1 MCNALERID
10 FGDGVG
16 HHLFR
21 RKAGIDDA
29 VDERRVGAILEQAPD
44 EIRQQVFMCA
54 DRRIDAA
61 GVFAP
66 GPAHHA
72 VVQLRAHSMQALEF
86 EPIRIATE
94 NFRDMRDGVRIVGR
108 ELGIDALAGA
118 LEQARAGE
126 IGHVGV
132 RLAREHRI
140 AGEPALLRAL
150 DLAVPVRA
158 LDQAQ
163 RDAPVGLAQP
173 LPQPLER
180 CVGPLLVG
188 LHRETKAR
196 VAARHLAREQPV
208 D

>member
-1 MCNALERID
+1 MRNTLERID
-10 FGDGVG
+10 LGDRIGND
-16 HHLFR
+16 LFR
-21 RKAGIDDA
+21 RQTRIDDA
-29 VDERRVGAILEQAPD
+29 VDERRVGAVLEQAPH
-44 EIRQQVFMCA
+44 EIRQQVFMRA
-54 DRRIDAA
+54 HRRIHAA

-86 EPIRIATE
+86 ESIRVATE
-94 NFRDMRDGVRIVGR
+94 NFGDMRDGVRIVGR

-118 LEQARAGE
+118 FEQARAGE

-140 AGEPALLRAL
+140 AGQPALLRAL

-163 RDAPVGLAQP
+163 RDAPVGFTQTFHQP
-173 LPQPLER
+173 FER
-180 CVGPLLVG
+180 GVSTLLVG
-188 LHRETKAR
+188 LHREAKAR
-196 VAARHLAREQPV
+196 VAARHVAREQLV